1 MEDKKRMKMAL
12 RIALAIAL
20 LVALPIFTPDFDRSE
35 LLPDW
40 NSSTPLWLAAAVVLM
55 LGSFWFATLRW
66 HRVLFAFDVTSAR
79 HRLFSHFMAGQFASN
94 FMPSSIGGDV
104 LRVNRLR
111 RDSGNAPGAFA
122 SVVFERLSGWI
133 VLPVLTFIGLLINP
147 GLRDRGAATSVA
159 VVMAS
164 ITLFGLVAILVV
176 VSNPR
181 LGRLLESRE
190 GWTRYAQALHLGA
203 DKFREHPREIVN
215 VLAAAFAYQLVVLT
229 AAACAAEAMGI
240 DQIGFTAILAFLPVT
255 LIAQFLSPFGG
266 FGLREASLALFLGSL
281 GVAEE
286 RAIALGLLLYFL
298 TLVAS
303 LIGFPALV
311 LGAARG
317 GKLIDEDELVGNPLE
332 T

>member
-1 MEDKKRMKMAL
+1 MAL

-40 NSSTPLWLAAAVVLM
+40 DSSTPLWLAAAVGLM
-55 LGSFWFATLRW
+55 VGSFWFATMRW

-79 HRLFSHFMAGQFASN
+79 HRLFFHFMAGQFASN

-133 VLPVLTFIGLLINP
+133 VLPVLTLIGLLVNP
-147 GLRDRGAATSVA
+147 GLRDLGAATSVA

-164 ITLFGLVAILVV
+164 ITMLGLLAILAVV
-176 VSNPR
+176 GNPR
-181 LGRLLESRE
+181 LGRVLESRD
-190 GWTRYAQALHLGA
+190 GWTRYVQALHLGTE
-203 DKFREHPREIVN
+203 KFRRRPQEIVN
-215 VLAAAFAYQLVVLT
+215 VLVAAFAYQLVVLA

-281 GVAEE
+281 GVPEE
-286 RAIALGLLLYFL
+286 RAIALGLLLYFV

-303 LIGFPALV
+303 LAGFPALV
-311 LGAARG
+311 LGAKR
-317 GKLIDEDELVGNPLE
+317 GKLIDEDELLGDPLE
-332 T
+332 S